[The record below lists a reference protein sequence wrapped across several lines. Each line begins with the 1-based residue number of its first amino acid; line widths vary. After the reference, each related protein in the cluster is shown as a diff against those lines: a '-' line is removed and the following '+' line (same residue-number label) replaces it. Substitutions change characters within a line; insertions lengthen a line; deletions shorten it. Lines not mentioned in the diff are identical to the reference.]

1 MSTLKEQAL
10 QTIADLPE
18 NATLD
23 DIIYQLY
30 VIEKIRQGR
39 ADIAAGN
46 VQTFAEISAEVKT
59 W

>member
-1 MSTLKEQAL
+1 MASLKEEAL
-10 QTIADLPE
+10 QAIAELND

-23 DIIYQLY
+23 DIIYKLY

-39 ADIAAGN
+39 ADIVAGN
-46 VQTFAEISAEVKT
+46 LLTSTDVHAEVKS

>member
-1 MSTLKEQAL
+1 MSSLKEEAL
-10 QTIADLPE
+10 QAIAEINE

-23 DIIYQLY
+23 DIIYKLY

-39 ADIAAGN
+39 ADIVAGN
-46 VQTFAEISAEVKT
+46 FLTSAQIHAEVKS